1 MKETTLIRNVLSLAK
16 YQFVDVSLL
25 EWSPKWRW
33 KTLSSSGGI
42 TCITSRNTIVLK
54 NDIRMCLPI
63 CLHALGM
70 QHSWEQNIYWFCV
83 IWRKNLFQFRK
94 RKLILNFSGS
104 VIYFF
109 RETKIFTDFFLEI
122 AGTSKSEMW
131 LPLVNVDLS
140 QKPSNSTPWKY
151 PELLETRNLLRNSRF
166 MCWIWTQKNI
176 GQ

>member
-16 YQFVDVSLL
+16 YQFVDVCLL

-70 QHSWEQNIYWFCV
+70 QHSWEQKTYWFCV

-94 RKLILNFSGS
+94 RKF
-104 VIYFF
+104 IYFF
-109 RETKIFTDFFLEI
+109 RETKIFTDFCLKI